1 MYYNSCPICG
11 ANLDPGESCDCEEQK
26 QKSNSNVQVTSDSSS
41 GVPTYKEVGCY
52 V

>member
-1 MYYNSCPICG
+1 MKKY
-11 ANLDPGESCDCEEQK
+11 E
-26 QKSNSNVQVTSDSSS
+26 NSNVQVTSDSSS

>member
-1 MYYNSCPICG
+1 MKKYEIS
-11 ANLDPGESCDCEEQK
+11 EEELEALIGLAAAR
-26 QKSNSNVQVTSDSSS
+26 TCDSSS